1 MKNGSDTSAQSLIC
15 CSKIGRIEMSF
26 QGDQSVMKK
35 LYEVLGFQPGQ
46 HMVTSEVPSDEVYQT
61 VFFELARRKL
71 GIESVF
77 FYKPPSGGSGVPY
90 IYFRRLEG
98 QDPAQISRELAE
110 LHKLAWNMGKAPLL
124 FAVVPDGQVRIYN
137 TYDPPVELD
146 ESSDY
151 SAGLIETLN
160 VFSETAD
167 DRQRLLAYH
176 RREFESGR
184 YWQRNKSRF
193 DPRTRADHTLL
204 ENLKIVRR
212 GLIESLSK
220 KLSRDIA
227 SSIVNSLL
235 GRSIF
240 VKYLEDRKD
249 SNGENVFPSG
259 FFGRVSQGATCFT
272 DVLLDKEATYELF
285 QHLSEKFNGDLFP
298 VASAEK
304 KHITID
310 HLRELSRLLAG
321 QAELRTGQLGLW
333 RFYSF
338 DVIPIEFI
346 SNIYEEFFHI
356 QRREESG
363 AKVGTGTHYTPYHLV
378 EFLVDQVL
386 PWDGTTTNVKVLDPA
401 CGSGIF
407 LVEVYRRLIAHWHQA
422 NPGKK
427 ITPDQLKELLT
438 NNIFGVDL
446 DPEAIRVAAFSL
458 YLTLCDF
465 LEPRQIW
472 DRVTFSPLRWK
483 NLFPTDFFDQSAD
496 FVTQHYDFI
505 IGNPPWQSELTP
517 SAEQYRAN
525 VELEFPDRQ
534 VAPDNQIALAFLWRA
549 AELSRQA
556 GELCL
561 FMPSKGLLFNRSRT
575 HRDFRRD
582 FFSTFDVKT
591 IINFSASR
599 HSLFKEAVGPGAAVF
614 YTPEEPDETVPVLYC
629 TPKPTHSPEDE
640 WLFTIE
646 PYDIALLPRVEAR
659 ESVFIWKVAMWG
671 GPRDYELI
679 KKLMAP
685 PFQTLDQICQD
696 RDWVHAEGIIEGK
709 KDKDASWLVERILPY
724 VDARNLARFTMR
736 VDDLPIFNIRK
747 LYRMAITRKEIFD
760 GPHILLKQSPV
771 AGEHS
776 FRAVL
781 LRKDAVF
788 TQSLIG
794 IHDTANDM
802 NALAQ
807 CCLALNSR
815 IPLYFALMSSGRWL
829 VERDELAKEEAMSS
843 PMPRDLFD
851 NSVSYHDLR
860 ELASDPNW
868 EEKIKDFIERLYDLT
883 QDEQILVDDALNYTL
898 DYFRAGAKSEA
909 AERTYTETDGERFLQ
924 EYLQVAR
931 RTLQGSFGKYFKSI
945 IFQGTAPLRVVAL
958 NLLEDTEDSTQS
970 LVVEKSER
978 ALEQALGEVN
988 RYLAEQLSQNVF
1000 ILRNVRAYIG
1010 KTVYI
1015 IKPDQRRHWT
1025 RSSALRD
1032 ADEIYSDI
1040 MEAWRSAS

>member
-1 MKNGSDTSAQSLIC
+1 MGI
-15 CSKIGRIEMSF
+15 
-26 QGDQSVMKK
+26 QGDQTVMKK

-46 HMVTSEVPSDEVYQT
+46 HLATSEVPSEEVYQT

-98 QDPAQISRELAE
+98 QDPVQISRELAE

-137 TYDPPVELD
+137 TYVPPTEPD
-146 ESSDY
+146 EGRDY
-151 SAGLIETLN
+151 STGLIESLN
-160 VFSETAD
+160 IFSTIENE
-167 DRQRLLAYH
+167 RRRLLAYH
-176 RREFESGR
+176 RQEFESGR

-212 GLIESLSK
+212 KLIESLSK
-220 KLSRDIA
+220 NLSGDIA

-259 FFGRVSQGATCFT
+259 FFGRVSQSATCFT

-285 QHLSEKFNGDLFP
+285 QHLNEKFNGDLFP
-298 VASAEK
+298 VTNPEK

-321 QAELRTGQLGLW
+321 QAELRTGQFGLW

-356 QRREESG
+356 QRREERG
-363 AKVGTGTHYTPYHLV
+363 ARVGTGTHYTPHHLV
-378 EFLVDQVL
+378 EFLIDQVL
-386 PWDGTTTNVKVLDPA
+386 PWDGTRTNVKVLDPA

-427 ITPDQLKELLT
+427 ITPDQLEELLT

-446 DPEAIRVAAFSL
+446 DSEAIRVAAFSL

-472 DRVTFSPLRWK
+472 DRVTFPPLGWK
-483 NLFPTDFFDQSAD
+483 NLFPTDFFDGSAD
-496 FVTQHYDFI
+496 FVTQRYDLI
-505 IGNPPWQSELTP
+505 IGNPPWQSKLTP
-517 SAEQYRAN
+517 DAKQYRAD

-549 AELSRQA
+549 AELCKRA
-556 GELCL
+556 GEVCL
-561 FMPSKGLLFNRSRT
+561 LMPTKGLLFNRSGT
-575 HRDFRRD
+575 HRIFRRD
-582 FFSTFDVKT
+582 FFSTFAVKT
-591 IINFSASR
+591 IVNFSASR
-599 HSLFKEAVGPGAAVF
+599 HSLFKEAVGPAAAVF
-614 YTPEEPDETVPVLYC
+614 YTPQEPDETVPVLYC
-629 TPKPTHSPEDE
+629 TPKPTHSLEDE

-646 PYDIALLPRVEAR
+646 PYDIARLPRVEAG

-671 GPRDYELI
+671 GPRDYELV

-685 PFQTLDQICQD
+685 PFQTLNQVCKD
-696 RDWVHAEGIIEGK
+696 RNWVHAEGIKVGK
-709 KDKDASWLVERILPY
+709 KDKDASWLVGRPY

-736 VDDLPIFNIRK
+736 VDDLPIFNIPK
-747 LYRMAITRKEIFD
+747 LYRRAITRKEIFD
-760 GPHILLKQSPV
+760 GPHILLKKSPV
-771 AGEHS
+771 AGEYS
-776 FRAVL
+776 FRAGL
-781 LRKDAVF
+781 LQKDAVF
-788 TQSLIG
+788 PASFIG
-794 IHDTANDM
+794 IHGAADDI

-829 VERDELAKEEAMSS
+829 VERAELTKEQAMSS

-851 NSVSYHDLR
+851 NSISYHNLR

-868 EEKIKDFIERLYDLT
+868 GEKIKDFIDRLYDLT
-883 QDEQILVDDALNYTL
+883 RDEQILVDDALNYTL
-898 DYFRAGAKSEA
+898 DYFRSGVRSEA
-909 AERTYTETDGERFLQ
+909 AKRTWTETDGERFLQ

-931 RTLQGSFGKYFKSI
+931 RTLQGSFGKQFRSI

-958 NLLEDTEDSTQS
+958 DLIGDAEGSIQS
-970 LVVEKSER
+970 LVVEESEH
-978 ALEQALGEVN
+978 ALEQALSKVN
-988 RYLAEQLSQNVF
+988 GYLAEQLSQNVF

-1025 RSSALRD
+1025 RSNALRD

-1040 MEAWRSAS
+1040 MEDWRSAS

>member
-1 MKNGSDTSAQSLIC
+1 
-15 CSKIGRIEMSF
+15 MSF
-26 QGDQSVMKK
+26 QDDQSAMEK

-46 HMVTSEVPSDEVYQT
+46 HLTTAEVSSEKVYQT
-61 VFFELARRKL
+61 VFFESARRKL
-71 GIESVF
+71 GVESVF
-77 FYKPPSGGSGVPY
+77 FYKPPGGGSSVPY

-98 QDPAQISRELAE
+98 QGPAQISKELAE

-137 TYDPPVELD
+137 TYTPPTKPAKGR
-146 ESSDY
+146 DY
-151 SAGLIETLN
+151 SAGLIESLN
-160 VFSETAD
+160 VFSATED
-167 DRQRLLAYH
+167 ERRRLLAYH
-176 RREFESGR
+176 RQEFESGR
-184 YWQRNKSRF
+184 YWQRNKKRF

-212 GLIESLSK
+212 ELIKSLSE
-220 KLSRDIA
+220 KLSGAKA

-249 SNGENVFPSG
+249 SNGENVFPLG
-259 FFGRVSQGATCFT
+259 FFERFSQSATCFT

-285 QHLSEKFNGDLFP
+285 QHLNEKFNGDLFP
-298 VASAEK
+298 ITNAED

-310 HLRELSRLLAG
+310 HLRSLRMLLAG
-321 QAELRTGQLGLW
+321 QADLHTGQLGLW

-356 QRREESG
+356 QRMEEIG
-363 AKVGTGTHYTPYHLV
+363 KGVGSGTHYTPHHLV

-386 PWDGTTTNVKVLDPA
+386 PWDGTTTDVKVLDPA

-407 LVEVYRRLIAHWHQA
+407 LVEIYRRLIAHWHQA
-422 NPGKK
+422 NPDKT

-446 DPEAIRVAAFSL
+446 DSEAIRVAAFSL

-472 DRVTFSPLRWK
+472 DKVTFPPLRQN
-483 NLFPTDFFDQSAD
+483 NLFPTDFFDGAAD
-496 FVTQHYDFI
+496 FITRRYDLI
-505 IGNPPWQSELTP
+505 IGNPPWQSKLTP
-517 SAEQYRAN
+517 SAEQYRAD
-525 VELEFPDRQ
+525 VKQEFPDRQ

-549 AELSRQA
+549 AELCKRE

-561 FMPSKGLLFNRSRT
+561 LMPSKGLLFNRSGT
-575 HRDFRRD
+575 HRNFRRD

-591 IINFSASR
+591 IVNFSASR
-599 HSLFKEAVGPGAAVF
+599 HSLFKKAVGPAAAVF
-614 YTPEEPDETVPVLYC
+614 YTPQEPDETVPVLYC
-629 TPKPTHSPEDE
+629 TPKPTHSLEDE

-646 PYDIALLPRVEAR
+646 PYDIARLPRVEAG

-679 KKLMAP
+679 NKLMSP
-685 PFQTLDQICQD
+685 PFQTLNQVCKD
-696 RDWVHAEGIIEGK
+696 RNWVHAEGIKVGK
-709 KDKDASWLVERILPY
+709 KDKDASWLVERRLPY

-736 VDDLPIFNIRK
+736 VDDLPIFEEPK
-747 LYRMAITRKEIFD
+747 LYRMATKSKEIFD
-760 GPHILLKQSPV
+760 NPHILLKKSPV

-776 FRAVL
+776 FRAGL
-781 LRKDAVF
+781 LREDAVF
-788 TQSLIG
+788 PASFVG
-794 IHDTANDM
+794 IHGAADDTNT
-802 NALAQ
+802 LAQ

-829 VERDELAKEEAMSS
+829 VERDAIIKKEAMSS
-843 PMPRDLFD
+843 PMPKDLFD
-851 NSVSYHDLR
+851 NSISYHNLK

-868 EEKIKDFIERLYDLT
+868 EEKIKDFIERLYGLT
-883 QDEQILVDDALNYTL
+883 RDEQILVDDAINYTL
-898 DYFRAGAKSEA
+898 DYFRLGVRSEA
-909 AERTYTETDGERFLQ
+909 AKRTWNGIDDERFLS

-931 RTLQGSFGKYFKSI
+931 KTLEGSFGKQFKSI

-958 NLLEDTEDSTQS
+958 DLIEDINGSTQS
-970 LVVEKSER
+970 LVVKKSEHE
-978 ALEQALGEVN
+978 LEQALSQINE
-988 RYLAEQLSQNVF
+988 YLAEQLSQNVF
-1000 ILRNVRAYIG
+1000 ILRNARAFIG
-1010 KTVYI
+1010 KTIYI

-1025 RSSALRD
+1025 KSSALRD

-1040 MEAWRSAS
+1040 MEAWRPA